1 MTWAVQIL
9 FNLICE
15 SYLYHEITSMTC
27 KLLLII
33 IMKDIYG
40 CRVKLFLE
48 IMIKAYEYFW
58 LNDVLEIQFWFN
70 DILFNYFWQIVVI
83 FAI

>member
-1 MTWAVQIL
+1 MI
-9 FNLICE
+9 
-15 SYLYHEITSMTC
+15 C

-48 IMIKAYEYFW
+48 IMIKVYEYFW
-58 LNDVLEIQFWFN
+58 LKDVLEI
-70 DILFNYFWQIVVI
+70 
-83 FAI
+83 

>member
-1 MTWAVQIL
+1 
-9 FNLICE
+9 
-15 SYLYHEITSMTC
+15 
-27 KLLLII
+27 
-33 IMKDIYG
+33 MKDIYG
-40 CRVKLFLE
+40 CRVKSSLE

-83 FAI
+83 FAIQKTRLLYSNMPKILIISLL